1 MTVSAPVI
9 AVASVSGAVVGG
21 FYGGSVAGDFAG
33 DIFETSTKEIIR
45 IVGELK

>member
-1 MTVSAPVI
+1 MTVSTPVI
-9 AVASVSGAVVGG
+9 AVASVSGAIVGG

>member
-1 MTVSAPVI
+1 MTVSTPVI
-9 AVASVSGAVVGG
+9 EVESVSGAIVGG